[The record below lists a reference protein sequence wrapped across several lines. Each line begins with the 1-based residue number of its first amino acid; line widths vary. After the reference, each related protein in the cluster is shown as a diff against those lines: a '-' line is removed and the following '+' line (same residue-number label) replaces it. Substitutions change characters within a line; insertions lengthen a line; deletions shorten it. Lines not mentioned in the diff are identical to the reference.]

1 MTRWSAPTPR
11 APTLL
16 WECFSTT
23 SSTSRTASRCPLP
36 WVIQRVRAM
45 LVLWSSLQLTGDVC
59 AKSCCGAARFRTA
72 SATGPSSTGHRRH
85 HHAARPNTP
94 GTTRR
99 TGRSRIALDSPTVHT
114 SCVAPRKHQNCCPP
128 TRFPPTQTKRWTVI
142 CPPGPDAT
150 AHSCSGCPLG
160 SLRVTA
166 GLGEELVLEGLACLQ
181 GSGGTV
187 FGVRPGGVCGES
199 AAELSFLRCERHSV
213 LLKYQGGDSCRN
225 RLECRRPGWAR
236 TRP

>member
-72 SATGPSSTGHRRH
+72 SA
-85 HHAARPNTP
+85 
-94 GTTRR
+94 
-99 TGRSRIALDSPTVHT
+99 
-114 SCVAPRKHQNCCPP
+114 
-128 TRFPPTQTKRWTVI
+128 
-142 CPPGPDAT
+142 
-150 AHSCSGCPLG
+150 SGCPLG

-236 TRP
+236 TRPQFVTAGDRPARG